1 MRIVSNKEEL
11 NNAIKAGEKH
21 FLCKGELAE
30 ELRRRYG
37 IRKVAKRGFLAIGL
51 AAAACLVTAPFSGGT
66 SLIGLGAL
74 AGAGA
79 VATGLTV
86 GSVTITTTE
95 LAIICGTVLVII
107 GHKVHITF
115 NNDGTINMDID

>member
-1 MRIVSNKEEL
+1 MIIVRNKEEL
-11 NNAIKAGEKH
+11 KNAIKAGEKH

-37 IRKVAKRGFLAIGL
+37 IRKVAKRGSLAIGL
-51 AAAACLVTAPFSGGT
+51 AAAACLVAAPFSGGT

-79 VATGLTV
+79 VAAGLTV
-86 GSVTITTTE
+86 GTVTLSTAE
-95 LAIICGTVLVII
+95 LAIICCAFLVLL
-107 GHKVHITF
+107 GHTEHLKFHR
-115 NNDGTINMDID
+115 DGTIGLDID

>member
-79 VATGLTV
+79 VAAGLTV

-95 LAIICGTVLVII
+95 LAIICASVLVLI
-107 GHKVHITF
+107 GHKVHFTF
-115 NNDGTINMDID
+115 NSDGTINMDID

>member
-1 MRIVSNKEEL
+1 MIIVRNKEEL
-11 NNAIKAGEKH
+11 KNAIKAGEKH

-37 IRKVAKRGFLAIGL
+37 IRKVAKTGSLAIGL
-51 AAAACLVTAPFSGGT
+51 AAACLVAAPFSGGT

-79 VATGLTV
+79 VAAGLTV
-86 GSVTITTTE
+86 GTVTLSTAE
-95 LAIICGTVLVII
+95 LAIICCAFLVLLGHKAHLKFHRDGTVGL
-107 GHKVHITF
+107 
-115 NNDGTINMDID
+115 DID